1 MRIRATIQGNL
12 PHSESSETLTKQT
25 KAKSNLL
32 TLTPEQLAL
41 PLPSPSP
48 AEAYLNSLSPSGR
61 RTQATALN
69 NLAFLFSDGKQEDG
83 QMFPWQLLRYEH
95 TSTLAF
101 HMVNIGYAK
110 SSVNKH
116 LVALRRVL
124 EEAYRLGQYND
135 HNDFYRAS
143 SVKSLRAQTI
153 PRGRALK
160 MPELAA
166 LVTDC
171 LQSSSP
177 NLGIRDA
184 AIISTLYAAA
194 LRRQEIVDLNLADLS
209 LTETSLRILGKG
221 SKKRVVYLSQ
231 DALSAL
237 LAWLEVRGRKVGPLF
252 TRVRKGGKVTL
263 QRLTP
268 QAIYCQLK
276 RRALEAGVDAFT
288 PHDLRRT
295 SITDLLSAEV
305 DVLTVSAI
313 AGHAS
318 SDTTRRYDKRSEET
332 KKAAADKLHS
342 PFVSSEKTP
351 DPVN

>member
-1 MRIRATIQGNL
+1 M
-12 PHSESSETLTKQT
+12 PKQT
-25 KAKSNLL
+25 KAKSTLQ

-41 PLPSPSP
+41 ELPLPSPV
-48 AEAYLNSLSPSGR
+48 EAYLNALSPSGR

-69 NLAFLFSDGKQEDG
+69 NLSFLFSDGKVENALK
-83 QMFPWQLLRYEH
+83 FPWQLLRYEH
-95 TSTLAF
+95 TSGLAF
-101 HMVNIGYAK
+101 HMVDIGYAK

-124 EEAYRLGQYND
+124 EEAYRLGQYDD

-143 SVKSLRAQTI
+143 GVKSLRTQTI

-160 MPELAA
+160 MPELEA
-166 LVTDC
+166 LVTAC
-171 LQSSSP
+171 LRPSP
-177 NLGIRDA
+177 YPSLGIRDA

-209 LTETSLRILGKG
+209 LAEASLRILGKG
-221 SKKRVVYLSQ
+221 SKKRIVYLSQ

-252 TRVRKGGKVTL
+252 SRVRKGGKVTL

-268 QAIYCQLK
+268 QAIYCLLK
-276 RRALEAGVDAFT
+276 RRALEANVDAFT

-295 SITDLLSAEV
+295 SITDLLSANV
-305 DVLTVSAI
+305 DVLTVSSI

-318 SDTTRRYDKRSEET
+318 ADTTRRYDKRSEET

-342 PFVSSEKTP
+342 PFVSSEKPT
-351 DPVN
+351 DSAG

>member
-1 MRIRATIQGNL
+1 M
-12 PHSESSETLTKQT
+12 PKQT
-25 KAKSNLL
+25 KAKSSLQP
-32 TLTPEQLAL
+32 LTPQQLAL
-41 PLPSPSP
+41 PLPLPSP
-48 AEAYLNSLSPSGR
+48 AEAYLNTLSPSGR

-69 NLAFLFSDGKQEDG
+69 NLAFLFSDGKIEQALD
-83 QMFPWQLLRYEH
+83 FPWHLLRYEH
-95 TSTLAF
+95 TSGLAF
-101 HMVNIGYAK
+101 HMVDMGYAK

-143 SVKSLRAQTI
+143 GVKSLRTQTI

-160 MPELAA
+160 MPELET
-166 LVTDC
+166 LVTAC
-171 LQSSSP
+171 LSPSPSP

-184 AIISTLYAAA
+184 AIITTLYAAA

-209 LTETSLRILGKG
+209 LTEASLRILGKG

-237 LAWLEVRGRKVGPLF
+237 LSWLEVRGRKVGPLF
-252 TRVRKGGKVTL
+252 THVRKGGKVTL
-263 QRLTP
+263 RRLTP

-276 RRALEAGVDAFT
+276 RRALEAGVEAFT

-295 SITDLLSAEV
+295 SITDLLSADV

-318 SDTTRRYDKRSEET
+318 ADTTRRYDKRSEET
-332 KKAAADKLHS
+332 KKAAADKLRA
-342 PFVSSEKTP
+342 PFVSSEKSPLP
-351 DPVN
+351 DN